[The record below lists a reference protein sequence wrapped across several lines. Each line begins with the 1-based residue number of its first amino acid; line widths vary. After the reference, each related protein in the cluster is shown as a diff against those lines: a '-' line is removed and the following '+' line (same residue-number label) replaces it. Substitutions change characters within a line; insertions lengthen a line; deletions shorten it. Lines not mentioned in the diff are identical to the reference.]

1 MGDSPIIGAGLYVDN
16 SVGAATSTGNGE
28 EVIRCSGSF
37 LVVEYMR
44 LGFHPTEAC
53 KNACERLLAM
63 TPNNTDQIQIGFIAI
78 NKNGEYGGYA
88 LKPAF
93 DYTVSRPDIVHEI
106 RKSPSI
112 MEK

>member
-44 LGFHPTEAC
+44 LGLHPTEAC
-53 KNACERLLAM
+53 KKACERLLAM
-63 TPNNTDQIQIGFIAI
+63 TPNSTDKIQIGFIAI
-78 NKNGEYGGYA
+78 NKKGEYGA
-88 LKPAF
+88 DPPAGKIQSCHQRTF
-93 DYTVSRPDIVHEI
+93 GTRPPPWCSRPY
-106 RKSPSI
+106 R
-112 MEK
+112 